1 MFNKIIKIITIV
13 MILLLTLT
21 MFSGCGEKSLTQEEA
36 YKIYYGTIEKFVPEI
51 MGEPQE
57 CDVEITT
64 RDEVTFLTENFVRN
78 THAKIQSQNVDGKLQ
93 YYLLNE
99 FPEAEKM
106 SFYCIDDNKF
116 YVISS
121 AKLNEKGTIV
131 ERNIQ
136 MMPSYLFAYLNTPFF
151 KEDAIKSFEVEQKDA
166 DTVISFIV
174 DGTKMEEGYDTRVM
188 AEISPSIEDELDD
201 VEIILTL
208 DENNTPKTMSTKISM
223 SMFNNSG
230 KLHAQKTLNMN
241 FVFNKLDNVDLNL
254 KEVASKYAENVSII
268 QQLFDDDKKATE
280 NSVAFEFLITN

>member
-268 QQLFDDDKKATE
+268 Q
-280 NSVAFEFLITN
+280 

>member
-1 MFNKIIKIITIV
+1 MFNKIFKVISITV
-13 MILLLTLT
+13 ILSLTLT
-21 MFSGCGEKSLTQEEA
+21 MFSGCSLKGLSQEEA

-51 MGEPQE
+51 MSEPQE

-78 THAKIQSQNVDGKLQ
+78 THAKIQSQNTDGKLQ

-121 AKLNEKGTIV
+121 GKLNEKGTLV

-174 DGTKMEEGYDTRVM
+174 DGTKMEEGYDKRVM
-188 AEISPSIEDELDD
+188 AEIGPRVEDKLDD

-223 SMFNNSG
+223 SILNDSG
-230 KLHAQKTLNMN
+230 ELRAQKTINMS
-241 FVFNKLDNVDLNL
+241 FVFNKLDNVDFDL
-254 KEVASKYAENVSII
+254 KEVASKYANDVSII
-268 QQLFDDDKKATE
+268 Q
-280 NSVAFEFLITN
+280 

>member
-1 MFNKIIKIITIV
+1 
-13 MILLLTLT
+13 
-21 MFSGCGEKSLTQEEA
+21 
-36 YKIYYGTIEKFVPEI
+36 
-51 MGEPQE
+51 
-57 CDVEITT
+57 
-64 RDEVTFLTENFVRN
+64 
-78 THAKIQSQNVDGKLQ
+78 
-93 YYLLNE
+93 
-99 FPEAEKM
+99 M

-121 AKLNEKGTIV
+121 AKLNEKGTLV

-188 AEISPSIEDELDD
+188 AEIGPSIEDELDD

-241 FVFNKLDNVDLNL
+241 FVFNKLDNVDYDL
-254 KEVASKYAENVSII
+254 KDIASKYAENISMM
-268 QQLFDDDKKATE
+268 Q
-280 NSVAFEFLITN
+280 